1 MTDQPHKPRRRWK
14 RWTALALVLV
24 IGCGVWMASRE
35 SETVRQA
42 RQVRIGQTKAEVER
56 IMGPPA
62 QPGTSLA
69 LYATPSE
76 FRWMQFALAVKK
88 VFRKCGLW
96 HAPVGYRFPVQ
107 ISFDGND
114 RVNYIRRGSEVV
126 GR

>member
-1 MTDQPHKPRRRWK
+1 MTDQPPKPRRRWK
-14 RWTALALVLV
+14 RWIAVSLVV
-24 IGCGVWMASRE
+24 AIVCGAWLASRE

-42 RQVRIGQTKAEVER
+42 RQVRIGQTKADVER

-62 QPGTSLA
+62 QPGMSFA

-88 VFRKCGLW
+88 VLRRCSLW
-96 HAPVGYRFPVQ
+96 HEPVGYSFPVQ